1 MVYWWD
7 FNTTRWA
14 HERFPI
20 GRATRGM
27 RKFNNFIDKANLLEV
42 PLSNGWFTWSC
53 HGSLFARSLIDRFF
67 ISKDWDD
74 AFENS
79 RVNRQSPIFSDHF
92 PLILEAGSISWGP
105 SPFRFSNSWFLD
117 KACVAVIKTSWRQSA
132 VAGRIKKEEKMSCF
146 MKLKGGICWQKGGS
160 SQTETEFLLKV
171 WGTMKPNILALF
183 NDFYENGRF
192 NACVQENFV
201 CLIQKKEVMP
211 SVIAETQSAFKGG
224 RQILDPIL
232 VANEVVEE
240 YQVIKKKGWI
250 LKLDLEK
257 AFDRVD

>member
-1 MVYWWD
+1 MESDGYSGGWLNIWDMNKLVVLESLKGGYSLTVKCLTLCKKVCWITNVYGPNDYRERIFMVRITLFVRLLLTSMVYWWD

-132 VAGRIKKEEKMSCF
+132 VAG
-146 MKLKGGICWQKGGS
+146 
-160 SQTETEFLLKV
+160 
-171 WGTMKPNILALF
+171 
-183 NDFYENGRF
+183 
-192 NACVQENFV
+192 
-201 CLIQKKEVMP
+201 
-211 SVIAETQSAFKGG
+211 
-224 RQILDPIL
+224 
-232 VANEVVEE
+232 
-240 YQVIKKKGWI
+240 
-250 LKLDLEK
+250 
-257 AFDRVD
+257 